1 LGVCNNVVARFVQSL
16 TGQGDFAA
24 GSSEALMHSLRR
36 SSIVLL
42 LGGAA
47 AIAVAFAQ
55 PSSAAADSP
64 DVPPAA
70 APGPQS
76 GQDVSHA
83 VNQVQSFYDKSTT
96 FKSDFEQKFWVKAY
110 NQEKTS
116 RGHVTFAKPGKMDWV
131 YDDPKDNRV
140 VSDGTLIKVYE
151 AANKQMYEQP
161 IDKSQYPAALSFLT
175 GTGKLSDSFDF
186 ELFPGEQMKFTGGYV
201 LVGTPKQ
208 PTPAYSKV
216 LFYVDAPTSQV
227 RRVMVIDGQGNRN
240 RFDFINPKVNET
252 IGKAQFKFTPPEGT
266 SIVRP

>member
-1 LGVCNNVVARFVQSL
+1 MR
-16 TGQGDFAA
+16 
-24 GSSEALMHSLRR
+24 SLRH
-36 SSIVLL
+36 SPFPLL
-42 LGGAA
+42 LAGAA
-47 AIAVAFAQ
+47 AAWVAFVQ
-55 PSSAAADSP
+55 PAPASADTP
-64 DVPPAA
+64 DAPPAPSPIA
-70 APGPQS
+70 PPGPAGAQT
-76 GQDVSHA
+76 GPEVSRA
-83 VNQVQSFYDKSTT
+83 VGQVQTFYDKSTT

-186 ELFPGEQMKFTGGYV
+186 ELFPGEQMKFPGGYV

-208 PTPAYSKV
+208 STPAYSKV

-227 RRVMVIDGQGNRN
+227 RRVMIIDGQGNRN

-252 IGKAQFKFTPPEGT
+252 IGKTQFKFTPPDGT
-266 SIVRP
+266 SIIRP

>member
-1 LGVCNNVVARFVQSL
+1 MRIFCSLLFARL
-16 TGQGDFAA
+16 TRCSTMLLVGLLVTA
-24 GSSEALMHSLRR
+24 GS
-36 SSIVLL
+36 
-42 LGGAA
+42 AA
-47 AIAVAFAQ
+47 
-55 PSSAAADSP
+55 PAAADAP
-64 DVPPAA
+64 DAPAQPPPPVS
-70 APGPQS
+70 APS
-76 GQDVSHA
+76 GDVTRA
-83 VNQVQSFYDKSTT
+83 VNQVQSFYDKSAT

-110 NQEKTS
+110 NQEKSS

-140 VSDGTLIKVYE
+140 VSDGALIKVYE
-151 AANKQMYEQP
+151 AANKQMYEQA

-175 GTGKLSDSFDF
+175 GTGRLTDSFDF

-208 PTPAYSKV
+208 ATPAYSKV

-240 RFDFINPKVNET
+240 RFDFINPKVNEP
-252 IGKAQFKFTPPEGT
+252 ISKGQFKFIPPDGT